1 MPVIQNKIRRFNRR
15 RQSDELERQAQYV
28 FLIFLRFMS
37 SSFYQFYFY
46 VLCHHH
52 FINFTLQRYTLSFN
66 HFCCFYS
73 INHHY
78 VFLNMKDIY
87 PSFVVRH
94 HVPCLRMYATDIL
107 GHVLRQEIGQLA
119 KVSSGRCVN
128 LNSVGSHVSSDTWT
142 TIHRNT
148 HPPTDVRVFRRLD
161 NPRAQLLYAHIRP
174 LAQMLS
180 ALAFPLFYMVLLPWY
195 YIIFSRCKDT
205 NKYSSGKINV
215 VMRRKKKIFSAKY
228 AENNNFAGYTKQ
240 LPPLFEATEVG

>member
-1 MPVIQNKIRRFNRR
+1 M
-15 RQSDELERQAQYV
+15 Y
-28 FLIFLRFMS
+28 FL
-37 SSFYQFYFY
+37 YFY

-78 VFLNMKDIY
+78 VFLDMKDIY

-94 HVPCLRMYATDIL
+94 HVPCLRMYATDIVITADAIEVGEDGKREYLLPHCLFVTPCTFL

-228 AENNNFAGYTKQ
+228 AENNCFAGYTKQ
-240 LPPLFEATEVG
+240 DPPLQSAAAVG